1 MGICVTAVKELHVGG
16 GRDDGYG
23 GEEVRFRRLKL
34 CRFKISN
41 PEKEATFKGINKL
54 REI

>member
-1 MGICVTAVKELHVGG
+1 MGICVTADEEVCVGG
-16 GRDDGYG
+16 SRDDDYW

-41 PEKEATFKGINKL
+41 PEKEATFKGSNKL
-54 REI
+54 RVI